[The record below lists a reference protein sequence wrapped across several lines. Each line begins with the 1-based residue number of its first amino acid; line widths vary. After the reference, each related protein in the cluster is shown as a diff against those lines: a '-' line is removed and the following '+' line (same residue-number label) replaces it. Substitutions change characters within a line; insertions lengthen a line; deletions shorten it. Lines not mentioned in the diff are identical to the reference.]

1 MSDTV
6 WWIIGAVVLAVVW
19 FWFHQRRLA
28 AGARLMQDAI
38 RNRDFTFRLPTRFMF
53 SGERALQ
60 ETLNQLGE
68 HVREQVN
75 LGEVESWEK
84 LTRVLTHEIMNATA
98 PIASISQMMLHHPAV
113 KDSDLEEGINA
124 IHNTV
129 THLNSFVDGYRK
141 FSALQKPVPQMVD
154 LIEVVND
161 VEQLFGRMRR
171 EYDSFWT
178 DERVRKADSLGLSRE
193 EVITLAS
200 IVESETN
207 RKIEYPQIAALYLNR
222 LRKGMFLQACPTVI
236 FASGNFNTRRV
247 LNRHLA
253 IDSPYNT
260 YKNLGL
266 PPGPIRCPLGS
277 TVDAVLN
284 APPTRVLY
292 MCANPDFSGT
302 HVFSV
307 TFAQHA
313 AVARRYQAALNER
326 GIK

>member
-161 VEQLFGRMRR
+161 VEQLFQDVKWQNTLPGNVIIK
-171 EYDSFWT
+171 T
-178 DERVRKADSLGLSRE
+178 DPNLLRQILINLIKNALEAGSKTLGIECDQQLERKVLLYVSNDGELIPAEARSSIFIPFFTTKRKGNGIGLSLSR
-193 EVITLAS
+193 
-200 IVESETN
+200 
-207 RKIEYPQIAALYLNR
+207 R
-222 LRKGMFLQACPTVI
+222 LLTIQGGMMSLLDTPRTGFHTTFLLEFP
-236 FASGNFNTRRV
+236 
-247 LNRHLA
+247 
-253 IDSPYNT
+253 
-260 YKNLGL
+260 K
-266 PPGPIRCPLGS
+266 
-277 TVDAVLN
+277 
-284 APPTRVLY
+284 
-292 MCANPDFSGT
+292 
-302 HVFSV
+302 
-307 TFAQHA
+307 
-313 AVARRYQAALNER
+313 
-326 GIK
+326 